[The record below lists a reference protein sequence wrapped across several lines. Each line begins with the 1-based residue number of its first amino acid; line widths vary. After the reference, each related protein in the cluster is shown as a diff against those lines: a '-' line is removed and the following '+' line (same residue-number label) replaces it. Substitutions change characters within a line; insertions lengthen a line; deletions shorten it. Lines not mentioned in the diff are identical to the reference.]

1 MRYSIL
7 LIVILTLLLL
17 ASEAEAEQIL
27 ICDLVS
33 SESSTGS
40 LLDSIY
46 SEHGYNVERIKH
58 IPTSDSFPEVTII
71 WAGIP
76 EYAFWHPLTDDERD
90 AIIEALTSRKYIW
103 VMGELPFSLAGLCLW
118 FGYSELTWDPLPLDT
133 LYGVDSNFLSG
144 YTWLYNERPM
154 STYAISGHDQNMPRQ
169 EWDVLN
175 GGPDNPG
182 SLGCEAVAY
191 LDSQYYYKTFVLN
204 IDLSRIIES
213 DTFATVEDFALKV
226 MCDWFELCP
235 QGVEDTETEILPGNF
250 YLSNYPNPF
259 NAQTVVTYAIPQSD
273 RVSLTIHN
281 ILGQK
286 VRTLV
291 EEPKHAGYYTAIWD
305 GRNDSGELVSS
316 GIYLYRLKAGNQE
329 TIKRMSLL
337 R

>member
-1 MRYSIL
+1 MRYHLL
-7 LIVILTLLLL
+7 LILILALLPWL
-17 ASEAEAEQIL
+17 SEPEAEQIL
-27 ICDLVS
+27 ISDLVS
-33 SESSTGS
+33 SQSSTGS
-40 LLDSIY
+40 LVDSIY
-46 SEHGYNVERIKH
+46 SELGYDVERIEH
-58 IPTSDSFPEVTII
+58 IPPSDSFPEVTII

-103 VMGELPFSLAGLCLW
+103 VMGELPFSLARLCLW

-133 LYGVDSNFLSG
+133 LYGVESNFLSG

-169 EWDVLN
+169 EWEALH

-226 MCDWFELCP
+226 MQDWFELCP
-235 QGVEDTETEILPGNF
+235 QGVEDKESEILPGYF
-250 YLSNYPNPF
+250 CLSNYPNPF
-259 NAQTVVTYAIPQSD
+259 NTSTIINYQLPIDACVKLDIYNLLGEKVA
-273 RVSLTIHN
+273 SLADKR
-281 ILGQK
+281 QQ
-286 VRTLV
+286 
-291 EEPKHAGYYTAIWD
+291 AGYKSVNWD
-305 GRNDSGELVSS
+305 AQEVSS
-316 GIYLYRLKAGNQE
+316 GLYFYKLTAGDYSE
-329 TIKRMSLL
+329 TKRMMLVK
-337 R
+337 